1 MGRVIPSA
9 SKRFGEPSRI
19 TIDNLPNQLSLPN
32 SSKYQIETLEHLN
45 DTLKSLH
52 TAAATIQCNETNR
65 SYGL

>member
-1 MGRVIPSA
+1 MGRVKPSA
-9 SKRFGEPSRI
+9 SKRFGGTSRI
-19 TIDNLPNQLSLPN
+19 TIDNLTDQLSLPK
-32 SSKYQIETLEHLN
+32 SSKYQNETLEQAN